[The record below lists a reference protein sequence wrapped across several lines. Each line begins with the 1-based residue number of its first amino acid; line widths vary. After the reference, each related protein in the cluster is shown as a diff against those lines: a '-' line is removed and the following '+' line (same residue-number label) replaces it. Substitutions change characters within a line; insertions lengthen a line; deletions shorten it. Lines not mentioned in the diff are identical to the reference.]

1 MLFKHDIE
9 VKYSVFGKCI
19 FFTWGH
25 VNPLSAEVYPKM
37 AKFAM
42 KKTKFCRTSR
52 RRFDEVETS
61 PRAPN
66 RSIFMQNLTLNTM
79 HTFVWPQNDQK
90 CLNFDVFVDM
100 VILRG
105 QNVYTRLWHSMG

>member
-9 VKYSVFGKCI
+9 VKYSVFGKII

-25 VNPLSAEVYPKM
+25 VNPLSAEVNPKM

-42 KKTKFCRTSR
+42 KKTKFCQTS
-52 RRFDEVETS
+52 S
-61 PRAPN
+61 
-66 RSIFMQNLTLNTM
+66 
-79 HTFVWPQNDQK
+79 TFIWPQNQRK
-90 CLNFDVFVDM
+90 CLNFDNFVDM